1 MHKLTLKLI
10 ILSYCINIKGI
21 MSALKNHSKNTKS
34 QNLKKL
40 LILLQKLINLNAI
53 NKMVL

>member
-10 ILSYCINIKGI
+10 ILSYCINIKRI
-21 MSALKNHSKNTKS
+21 MSVLKNHSKNTKNR
-34 QNLKKL
+34 NLKKL
-40 LILLQKLINLNAI
+40 LILLQKLINLKAI